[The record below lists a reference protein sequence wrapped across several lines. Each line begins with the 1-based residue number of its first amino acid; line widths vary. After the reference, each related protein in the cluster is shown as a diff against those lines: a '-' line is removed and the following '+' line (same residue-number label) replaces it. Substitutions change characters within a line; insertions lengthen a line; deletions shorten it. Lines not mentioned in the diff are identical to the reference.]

1 MNRESNREARLCR
14 RRLLYSQRMA
24 AETPEQREARLAR
37 RRLRDGARR
46 AAARAAQSLD
56 MFCLACTLFRN
67 MKLKAIAQSGS
78 PPNVLHSPSSD
89 SIQPLQEEE
98 ERP

>member
-46 AAARAAQSLD
+46 AAARAAQSLRD
-56 MFCLACTLFRN
+56 MFCLET
-67 MKLKAIAQSGS
+67 
-78 PPNVLHSPSSD
+78 
-89 SIQPLQEEE
+89 
-98 ERP
+98 

>member
-1 MNRESNREARLCR
+1 MNQESNREARLCR

-67 MKLKAIAQSGS
+67 MKLNAIAQLGS
-78 PPNVLHSPSSD
+78 PPNVLHSPSY
-89 SIQPLQEEE
+89 IILK
-98 ERP
+98 

>member
-24 AETPEQREARLAR
+24 VETPEQREARLAR
-37 RRLRDGARR
+37 RRLRDGASR
-46 AAARAAQSLD
+46 AAAHAAH

-67 MKLKAIAQSGS
+67 MKLNAIVQSGS
-78 PPNVLHSPSSD
+78 PPNVLHSPSNNNYMYMYV
-89 SIQPLQEEE
+89 
-98 ERP
+98 